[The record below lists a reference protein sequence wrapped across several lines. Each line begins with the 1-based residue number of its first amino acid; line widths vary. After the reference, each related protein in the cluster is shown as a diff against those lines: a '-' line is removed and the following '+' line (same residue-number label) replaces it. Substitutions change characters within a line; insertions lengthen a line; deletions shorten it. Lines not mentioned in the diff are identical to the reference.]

1 MRPRAKSIAL
11 SIAFIAFAG
20 ISAALFQGYL
30 TPEMLLYFA
39 SLKWCF

>member
-1 MRPRAKSIAL
+1 MSPRAKSITLAL
-11 SIAFIAFAG
+11 AFVAFAAVSG
-20 ISAALFQGYL
+20 ALFQGYL